1 MNLDV
6 LVIIISLFLILVG
19 FFILFIYLLSKG
31 QKTDVKAGGF
41 ILIGPLPIVF
51 STDKKLGY
59 ILIIAGAILTI
70 LAIILFMIPL
80 LR

>member
-6 LVIIISLFLILVG
+6 LIIIISLFLILVG

-59 ILIIAGAILTI
+59 IIIAGAILTI
-70 LAIILFMIPL
+70 LAIILFMTPL